1 MTDDTLTPEQVAE
14 IRSRDLF
21 YLTMKETTA
30 LCDTVDTLREQLRR
44 KDTALDEWI
53 AAYYHNTAQIRSLTD
68 ALRGAKEDRDLCA
81 RRMKAIETAHRRRLA
96 HFLAEGE
103 SDG

>member
-1 MTDDTLTPEQVAE
+1 MTDDRILNPEEDQGFGPGDTCDE
-14 IRSRDLF
+14 I
-21 YLTMKETTA
+21 TE
-30 LCDTVDTLREQLRR
+30 LREQLRR

-53 AAYYHNTAQIRSLTD
+53 AAYYHNTAQIRGLTD

-103 SDG
+103 SDD